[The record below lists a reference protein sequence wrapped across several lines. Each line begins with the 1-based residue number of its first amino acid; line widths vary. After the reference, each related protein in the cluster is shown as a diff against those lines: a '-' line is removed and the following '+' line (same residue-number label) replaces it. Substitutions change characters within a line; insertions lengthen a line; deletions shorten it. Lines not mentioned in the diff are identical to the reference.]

1 MTKQPAASVKS
12 SSEIAMYAPHFR
24 LRLIQNRSFS
34 TSELRRETEPKREA
48 GAIALPSRVVVPKR
62 LDGVTAQ
69 PFLHRCLTR
78 LQNSQK
84 SLLVLEFFE
93 TEFIDSCGIGALK
106 ILGKVAR
113 ENNVRLVAWSV
124 RPQIANALRATGC
137 DRNIL
142 IDLRMQALQDK
153 DSVDGQLPI
162 AHASVSSVFK
172 RIVDV
177 VGGAIGLALT
187 AVLFV
192 PIAIAIKLDSPGP
205 VLFSQTRLGYL
216 GQPIRIW
223 KFRSMVTDA
232 EARKH
237 EIENEIEGAFFKN
250 KQDPRITRVG
260 RFLRRTSLDEF
271 PQFWCVLIGSMSLVG
286 TRPPTLD
293 EVEQYEVSDWRRL
306 NVKAGLTG
314 QWQVSGRSAIA
325 SFNEVVALDR
335 AYQHQWSLL
344 HDFNLIKQTV
354 ATVFSRRAG
363 AV

>member
-1 MTKQPAASVKS
+1 MTKRPACIGKQL
-12 SSEIAMYAPHFR
+12 SEIAMYAPDSR
-24 LRLIQNRSFS
+24 LRLVHSQQSLLVDSVRDVKPQ
-34 TSELRRETEPKREA
+34 RGA
-48 GAIALPSRVVVPKR
+48 GAIALPPRMVVPKY
-62 LDGVTAQ
+62 LDEVRAQ
-69 PFLHRCLTR
+69 PFLNRCLTR
-78 LQNSQK
+78 LKNSQK
-84 SLLVLEFFE
+84 PLLVLEFVE
-93 TEFIDSCGIGALK
+93 TEFIDSCGIGALMK
-106 ILGKVAR
+106 LGKVAR
-113 ENNVRLVAWSV
+113 AKGVRLVAWSV
-124 RPQIANALRATGC
+124 RPQIANALRVTGC
-137 DRNIL
+137 DRYL
-142 IDLRMQALQDK
+142 LVDLRMQALHD
-153 DSVDGQLPI
+153 DSSAELPLPI

-187 AVLFV
+187 AVMFV

-237 EIENEIEGAFFKN
+237 EVKNEIEGAFFKN

-293 EVEQYEVSDWRRL
+293 EVEQYEVSDWQRL

-325 SFNEVVALDR
+325 SFNEVVALDT

-344 HDFNLIKQTV
+344 HDLNLIKETIT
-354 ATVFSRRAG
+354 TVFSRRAG

>member
-1 MTKQPAASVKS
+1 M
-12 SSEIAMYAPHFR
+12 
-24 LRLIQNRSFS
+24 
-34 TSELRRETEPKREA
+34 
-48 GAIALPSRVVVPKR
+48 
-62 LDGVTAQ
+62 
-69 PFLHRCLTR
+69 
-78 LQNSQK
+78 QNSQK

-93 TEFIDSCGIGALK
+93 TEFIDSCGIGALMK
-106 ILGKVAR
+106 LGKVAR
-113 ENNVRLVAWSV
+113 EHEVRLVAWSV

-137 DRNIL
+137 DRYIFV
-142 IDLRMQALQDK
+142 DLRMQALHA
-153 DSVDGQLPI
+153 DSSADAQLPI
-162 AHASVSSVFK
+162 AHASVSNIIK

-177 VGGAIGLALT
+177 VGGVVGLAFT
-187 AVLFV
+187 AVMFV

-237 EIENEIEGAFFKN
+237 EVENEIEGAFFKN

-325 SFNEVVALDR
+325 SFNEVVALDPGLSASVEPAAR
-335 AYQHQWSLL
+335 FQSHQRNDYHCGFPSGWRC
-344 HDFNLIKQTV
+344 V
-354 ATVFSRRAG
+354 ASGVL
-363 AV
+363 